1 MLTPPTRHSVAVAG
15 VYHAAT
21 ASTLP
26 AVSSASH
33 TAVVVASCT
42 GGEVEVLLALPAPDV
57 HVAVGAWA
65 GSSVLLACAGVC
77 CNTRFLVWVGGSRG
91 DDNTYVASLLDD
103 DGPRAQP
110 FAGITEQAGRVKVCV
125 RCRPPFR
132 EEVNPAHG
140 QDVRDQLVVAIPPH
154 TANPQLVQLFL
165 DEKVRYPHT
174 HNTGAERCYSLPP
187 SRCCC

>member
-1 MLTPPTRHSVAVAG
+1 M
-15 VYHAAT
+15 
-21 ASTLP
+21 
-26 AVSSASH
+26 
-33 TAVVVASCT
+33 
-42 GGEVEVLLALPAPDV
+42 
-57 HVAVGAWA
+57 
-65 GSSVLLACAGVC
+65 
-77 CNTRFLVWVGGSRG
+77 WVGGSRG

-174 HNTGAERCYSLPP
+174 HYTGAERCS
-187 SRCCC
+187 S